1 MKYIKALI
9 LVFSIFYCSITFAQ
23 NRDVSVKLRHGL
35 PNVLKVTNVRVYSGS
50 STSSK
55 ISIWIAVK
63 KGKVVS
69 VSRGKGDWIIT
80 IRTRGQVSTYVVS
93 EKSFKIVGE
102 ESKVVQIRALHF
114 TEGG

>member
-1 MKYIKALI
+1 MKCINALI
-9 LVFSIFYCSITFAQ
+9 LGFSIFFCSITLAQ
-23 NRDVSVKLRHGL
+23 DRDVSVKLRHGL
-35 PNVLKVTNVRVYSGS
+35 PNVLKVTNVRVYSDS
-50 STSSK
+50 SSSAR
-55 ISIWIAVK
+55 ISIWIAV

-69 VSRGKGDWIIT
+69 VSRGKEDWIIT
-80 IRTRGQVSTYVVS
+80 IRTRGQVSTYVVP

>member
-1 MKYIKALI
+1 M
-9 LVFSIFYCSITFAQ
+9 
-23 NRDVSVKLRHGL
+23 
-35 PNVLKVTNVRVYSGS
+35 TNVRVYSGS

-93 EKSFKIVGE
+93 ENPSRSLAKNPRLYK
-102 ESKVVQIRALHF
+102 
-114 TEGG
+114 

>member
-1 MKYIKALI
+1 MKYIKTLL

-23 NRDVSVKLRHGL
+23 SRDVSVKLRHGL

-69 VSRGKGDWIIT
+69 VSRGKGRLDNYNKD
-80 IRTRGQVSTYVVS
+80 TRSG
-93 EKSFKIVGE
+93 FNLCCFRKIL
-102 ESKVVQIRALHF
+102 QDRW
-114 TEGG
+114 

>member
-1 MKYIKALI
+1 M
-9 LVFSIFYCSITFAQ
+9 
-23 NRDVSVKLRHGL
+23 
-35 PNVLKVTNVRVYSGS
+35 TNVRVYSGS

-93 EKSFKIVGE
+93 EESFKIVGE
-102 ESKVVQIRALHF
+102 ESKSVQIRALHF

>member
-1 MKYIKALI
+1 MKIIKALI
-9 LVFSIFYCSITFAQ
+9 LGISILYCSSAFAQ

-35 PNVLKVTNVRVYSGS
+35 PNVLKVTNVRVYSAN

-102 ESKVVQIRALHF
+102 ESKAVQIRALHF